1 MYMFKMKNVCK
12 PKLLRSSDMRNEIQ
26 KFADFIAV
34 VYHHHHH
41 DMLTSVGTI
50 NFVITTLLLCI
61 DLTSLAWFRC
71 LRSVFV
77 HSL

>member
-41 DMLTSVGTI
+41 DNYCRYHFSHEIAPVYTFQAQQYWCRGYIICHNV
-50 NFVITTLLLCI
+50 
-61 DLTSLAWFRC
+61 
-71 LRSVFV
+71 
-77 HSL
+77 